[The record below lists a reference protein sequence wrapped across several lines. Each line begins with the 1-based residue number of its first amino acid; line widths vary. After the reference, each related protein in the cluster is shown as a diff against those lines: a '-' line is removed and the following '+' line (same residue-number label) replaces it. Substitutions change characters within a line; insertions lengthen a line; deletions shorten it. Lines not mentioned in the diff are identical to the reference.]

1 MRRLELDLTDDERA
15 AIRRQ
20 CEDAI
25 RLAEAIQKEFVP
37 HGDLKQELVGT
48 RGSQVTA
55 IVMGVGAGAVSL
67 VLWRWIFNVVGLA
80 EFMAARGLPPQFSP
94 SLAEF
99 LALVYAA
106 YWSWFV
112 AHSWGVEGRIQKGTQ
127 AFNAHERSSVLHS
140 VVEELS
146 VILPGAVPDMSD
158 YAHSHDDSRPN
169 HLIEAALGRSK
180 RK

>member
-37 HGDLKQELVGT
+37 HDDLKQEFVGT
-48 RGSQVTA
+48 RGSRVTA
-55 IVMGVGAGAVSL
+55 IVMGVAAGAVSL
-67 VLWRWIFNVVGLA
+67 VLWRWIFNLVGLA

-99 LALVYAA
+99 LAIVSAA
-106 YWSWFV
+106 YGSWFV

-127 AFNAHERSSVLHS
+127 AFNAHERSGVLHS

-169 HLIEAALGRSK
+169 HVIEKALGRGQP
-180 RK
+180 